1 MRRIDF
7 SQAQCLFWK
16 GIMNTEFV
24 IDINGVPTKAYM
36 QIGFFDH
43 GDISYPRHKHLFG
56 EIHIFLSGN
65 AVLDCAGKEIKLVEG
80 DTLCVPADMEHKY
93 HSFSK
98 GSKRITFLI
107 DRDCT
112 SPTPI
117 KAALPKAFS
126 SLLCDEIQD
135 YVLTGRDGK
144 LKPLLSYVC
153 SSFFDVE
160 QTKPLIP
167 IANRELI
174 VDEFFSK
181 KYNTAVT
188 VEDLAKELMLSKKQ
202 TEREVKR
209 ITGNTFVKEL
219 SKRRIDA
226 AVLLTQTTSL
236 PLTKISEMV
245 GYASYGGFYK
255 AYKRVVAPPQ
265 KE

>member
-1 MRRIDF
+1 
-7 SQAQCLFWK
+7 
-16 GIMNTEFV
+16 MNTEFV
-24 IDINGVPTKAYM
+24 IDVNGVSAKAYM

-43 GDISYPRHKHLFG
+43 GDISYPLHKHLFC

-65 AVLDCAGKEIKLVEG
+65 AVLSCEGKEIELIEG

-98 GSKRITFLI
+98 DSKRITFLI
-107 DRDCT
+107 DRDST
-112 SPTPI
+112 APTPI
-117 KAALPKAFS
+117 KAALPKAFL
-126 SLLCDEIQD
+126 SLLCDEIQE

-153 SSFFDVE
+153 SSFFDFE

-174 VDEFFSK
+174 MDEFFSK

-188 VEDLAKELMLSKKQ
+188 IEDLAKELMLSKKQ
-202 TEREVKR
+202 TEREIKR